1 MNKEENYIKEKRK
14 KKGILYR
21 NKLRRIFKEEVQ
33 LLHAMVPEL
42 MDPVEYFRVI
52 IGNKIYFIS
61 YVPIEK
67 VKFKDMLRQIYES
80 YWYDIFEKYINF
92 AEIIK
97 YLPIKEKGD

>member
-1 MNKEENYIKEKRK
+1 MSEENYIKEKRK

-52 IGNKIYFIS
+52 IGTKVYYIS
-61 YVPIEK
+61 YVPIEE
-67 VKFKDMLRQIYES
+67 VKFKDKLEKIFNR
-80 YWYDIFEKYINF
+80 YWLDIFSKYINS
-92 AEIIK
+92 EELMK
-97 YLPIKEKGD
+97 YKIGKKGE